1 MADGQSEERLSGERV
16 WTGRLF
22 AVDVDRVRLAVGS
35 EAVREVV
42 RHPGAVV
49 VVPVAREGRILLVS
63 QFRYAVGRT
72 LLELPA
78 GTLGSGE
85 QPLACGRR
93 ELAEETGH
101 AAAAWTLLGRFYS
114 APGFCDE
121 ELHCFLAEDLYP
133 APASPDSDERIEVV
147 AVPLDH
153 ALALVD
159 GGEIRDAKTVAGL
172 LLAAR
177 RSRPG

>member
-1 MADGQSEERLSGERV
+1 MAGRQSEQRVSGQRV
-16 WTGRLF
+16 WDGRLL
-22 AVDVDRVRLAVGS
+22 ALDVDRVRLVDGV

-49 VVPVAREGRILLVS
+49 VVALAAPDRLLMVS

-78 GTLGSGE
+78 GTLATAE
-85 QPLACGRR
+85 APLECARR
-93 ELAEETGH
+93 ELIEETGH
-101 AAAAWTLLGRFYS
+101 AAATWTSLARFYS

-121 ELHCFLAEDLYP
+121 ELHCFLAEDLSP
-133 APASPDSDERIEVV
+133 AAGAADPDERIEVV
-147 AVPLDH
+147 TMSLGR
-153 ALALVD
+153 ALELID
-159 GGEIRDAKTVAGL
+159 SGEIRDAKSVAGV

-177 RSRPG
+177 RLARR

>member
-1 MADGQSEERLSGERV
+1 MAEGQREKRLSGGRA
-16 WTGRLF
+16 WAGRLIS
-22 AVDVDRVRLAVGS
+22 VDVDRVLLDDGT
-35 EAVREVV
+35 EAIREVV

-49 VVPVAREGRILLVS
+49 VVALDGDAHVLLVS

-78 GTLGSGE
+78 GTLEAGE
-85 QPLACGRR
+85 APLACARR
-93 ELAEETGH
+93 ELAEETGR
-101 AAAAWTLLGRFYS
+101 AARRWTALARFYS

-121 ELHCFLAEDLYP
+121 ELHCFLAEDLSP
-133 APASPDSDERIEVV
+133 APGRTDPDERIELVGV
-147 AVPLDH
+147 SFDR

-159 GGEIRDAKTVAGL
+159 GGEIRDAKSVSGL

-177 RSRPG
+177 RLRRG

>member
-1 MADGQSEERLSGERV
+1 MDDPGHEQKVSGRRA
-16 WTGRLF
+16 WDGRLL
-22 AVDVDRVRLAVGS
+22 AVDVDRVRLADGT

-49 VVPVAREGRILLVS
+49 VVACDRDDRVLLVS

-78 GTLGSGE
+78 GMLGAAE
-85 QPLACGRR
+85 EPLACARR
-93 ELAEETGH
+93 ELAEEAGC
-101 AAAAWTLLGRFYS
+101 AAQRWTALARFYS

-121 ELHCFLAEDLYP
+121 QLHCFLAEDLSP
-133 APASPDSDERIEVV
+133 AVGHADPDERIEVV
-147 AVPLDH
+147 PLPFER

-159 GGEIRDAKTVAGL
+159 GGEICDAKSVAGL

-177 RSRPG
+177 RRQRS

>member
-1 MADGQSEERLSGERV
+1 MDESEHELKVSGRRV
-16 WTGRLF
+16 WDGRLL
-22 AVDVDRVRLAVGS
+22 AVDVDRVRLADGT

-49 VVPVAREGRILLVS
+49 VVPVDREGRILLVS

-78 GTLGSGE
+78 GTLGAGE
-85 QPLACGRR
+85 EPLACARR
-93 ELAEETGH
+93 ELAEETGC
-101 AAAAWTLLGRFYS
+101 AAQRWTALARFYS

-121 ELHCFLAEDLYP
+121 QLHCFLAEDLS
-133 APASPDSDERIEVV
+133 PASGQADADERIEV
-147 AVPLDH
+147 APLSLDR
-153 ALALVD
+153 ALALID
-159 GGEIRDAKTVAGL
+159 GGEIRDAKSVAGL

-177 RSRPG
+177 RLARY

>member
-1 MADGQSEERLSGERV
+1 MADWQGEERLSGERA
-16 WTGRLF
+16 WAGRLI
-22 AVDVDRVRLAVGS
+22 AVDVDRVRLADGG

-49 VVPVAREGRILLVS
+49 VVAVDRERRILLVS

-78 GTLGSGE
+78 GTLAEGE
-85 QPLACGRR
+85 QPQACARR

-101 AAAAWTLLGRFYS
+101 AAAVWTPLARFYS

-121 ELHCFLAEDLYP
+121 ELHCFLAEDL
-133 APASPDSDERIEVV
+133 SPTLACADSDERIEM
-147 AVPLDH
+147 VPVSLDR
-153 ALALVD
+153 ALELID
-159 GGEIRDAKTVAGL
+159 GGDIRDAKSVAGL

-177 RSRPG
+177 RLVRH